1 MVPAH
6 FPSPA
11 LQRFWPSLHDP
22 SCELRLCRPATANL
36 SPDIRQLKQDWGPI
50 QTVCDEDHISSQG
63 RSPQVAHT
71 PQDQSGL
78 SKGLFARPG
87 RRSFSHA
94 FTLQVAALQVP
105 LPEAFSVLTSPLV
118 RCPSGS
124 LSRTFQIQIFGGVRW
139 WIPRH
144 LKFENFC
151 PTPNS
156 GHTESHS
163 QNKLNHSQRWSSSVK
178 MNTLPLLLS
187 KTLFT
192 PLS

>member
-1 MVPAH
+1 MN
-6 FPSPA
+6 S
-11 LQRFWPSLHDP
+11 
-22 SCELRLCRPATANL
+22 RLCRPATANL
-36 SPDIRQLKQDWGPI
+36 SPDIWQLKQDGGPI
-50 QTVCDEDHISSQG
+50 QTVCDEDHISCQG

-71 PQDQSGL
+71 PQDRSGL

-105 LPEAFSVLTSPLV
+105 LPEAFSDLTSPLV

-124 LSRTFQIQIFGGVRW
+124 LSRTFQIQIFGGVLW
-139 WIPRH
+139 WIPQH
-144 LKFENFC
+144 FKFENFC

-156 GHTESHS
+156 GHTESRS
-163 QNKLNHSQRWSSSVK
+163 QNKLNHSQCWSSSVK